1 MARPHGVRGRYM
13 MTAWREIHA
22 RVTET
27 FQKAQPDR
35 EILRS
40 LTLSLIYVTLFLV
53 AERVTYSFQ
62 FYPNLTSWY
71 LPAGL
76 TFTLLLVYGRNYAPV
91 VVLAH
96 LISDSWLHPL
106 DMSFPRL
113 ILLAVTVGLVYLAG
127 ASAVKKAMGGKRLS
141 FACSASFGPLLLGS
155 IATAVAVTFV
165 TIVNLLAARLIELK
179 DVTDAF
185 LVGSMGTAIGILAV
199 SPLLILQV
207 IPSIEAMLKDL
218 GRTKES
224 ILKHTSHLPSRERVV
239 PIIFQF
245 LVVASVLW
253 IVFAI
258 PKTDQAWRL
267 SCLSLPLVWVALA
280 SGLDGVSRFIFGL
293 VCGAIALDG
302 YFGYGYPEAA
312 QLQSLVLASTMHGM
326 LVGSVVT
333 QNRLARDS
341 DAYRNAVLSSV
352 SYAAEQLVGSENW
365 DTGFNEVLRRLGESS
380 KASRVYLLETRHTE
394 KDDTFEVMPHEW
406 TASALWAGQH
416 QLGMLNVLV
425 THHLTERT
433 DDLTKG
439 TVHHLRPQDLQD
451 KDSAV
456 FRALGIR
463 SSLFIPVFVD
473 QRLWG
478 CLGLDRSLAEEDWQD
493 SEIDALKAA
502 GRSLGTLLA
511 RANTEE
517 QFRRLTGNIRAV
529 FWTSSADGRRRNYVS
544 PAYEQIWRQSRAELR
559 ERPDAWLDSIHSK
572 DADRVQRAL
581 SDSPDYDQVYRIV
594 LPDRSTRWIHDR
606 GFPVRNELGQVSQ
619 IVGIAEDISAQKE
632 AEAKIQSTTALLATL
647 IDNLRSA
654 VLVEDEQH
662 GVRHVNQVFCEMF
675 DIPVPKESLFGTD
688 TRLLFAKSK
697 SFGERIEQIRQSGQ
711 AISGEEIQ
719 FEDQILQRD
728 YVPLDFDSQELY
740 HLWQYQNITEQKR
753 VERQIKTSLSE
764 KEVLLQEIHHRVK
777 NNLQVVSSLLSLQSE
792 QIKDKEALTLFKESQ
807 DRVRAMALV
816 HERLYKSHDLANIDF
831 TGYVQNLANHLMRS
845 YGSKAGS
852 VSLDLKVEPV
862 PLGIDAA
869 IPCGLIINELVSNSL
884 KYAFPSGETG
894 KILLRLSLDNSN
906 TLRLHVK
913 DDGVGLPEGLDLSKT
928 QSLGLKLVQG
938 LVQQLGGTLTY
949 RNNNGTEFDI
959 SFSLNNDPHSSREA
973 RSWARSG

>member
-1 MARPHGVRGRYM
+1 MTMNWRGLY
-13 MTAWREIHA
+13 A
-22 RVTET
+22 RVAKIA
-27 FQKAQPDR
+27 QNAQPDR

-40 LTLSLIYVTLFLV
+40 FILSLIYVALFLA
-53 AERVTYSFQ
+53 AERVTSGFE
-62 FYPNLTSWY
+62 FYPNLAAWY

-76 TFTLLLVYGRNYAPV
+76 TFTLLLAYGPRYLPV
-91 VVLAH
+91 VVIAH
-96 LISDSWLHPL
+96 LISDFWFRPL
-106 DMSFPRL
+106 EIGFPRL
-113 ILLAVTVGLVYLAG
+113 LLLAVSVALVYVAG
-127 ASAVKKAMGGKRLS
+127 ATIVRKAMGGKRLS
-141 FACSASFGPLLLGS
+141 LACSTAFGPLLLGS
-155 IATAVAVTFV
+155 LATAVCATFV
-165 TIVNLLAARLIELK
+165 VIVNLLAAGLIGLK

-199 SPLLILQV
+199 TPLMILQV
-207 IPSIEAMLKDL
+207 IPFLENALKDL
-218 GRTKES
+218 GRARVS
-224 ILKHTSHLPSRERVV
+224 ILKHTSHLPSREKIA
-239 PIIFQF
+239 PIVFQF
-245 LVVASVLW
+245 IVVGGVLW
-253 IVFAI
+253 VVFAI
-258 PKTDQAWRL
+258 PTTDQAWRL

-280 SGLDGVSRFIFGL
+280 AGLDGVSRFIFGL
-293 VCGAIALDG
+293 VCGAIVLHG
-302 YFGYGYPEAA
+302 HFGYDFSEAA

-333 QNRLARDS
+333 QHRLVRDS
-341 DAYRNAVLSSV
+341 EVYRNAVLSSV

-380 KASRVYLLETRHTE
+380 KASRIYLLETRHTE
-394 KDDTFEVMPHEW
+394 DDSTFEVMPHEW
-406 TASALWAGQH
+406 TSSALWAGRH
-416 QLGMLNVLV
+416 QLGMLNVLLI
-425 THHLTERT
+425 HHLNKEYAG
-433 DDLTKG
+433 LNKG
-439 TVHHLRPQDLQD
+439 TVHHLRSDSLSE

-478 CLGLDRSLAEEDWQD
+478 CLGLDRSLAEDEWQD

-529 FWTSSADGRRRNYVS
+529 FWTSSPDGRRRNYVS

-559 ERPDAWLDSIHSK
+559 EHPEAWLDAIHSR
-572 DADRVQRAL
+572 DGDRVQRAL
-581 SDSPDYDQVYRIV
+581 SNSLDYDQVYRIV
-594 LPDRSTRWIHDR
+594 LPDRTTRWIHDR

-632 AEAKIQSTTALLATL
+632 AEAKIQSTTALLSTL
-647 IDNLRSA
+647 IDNLRSG

-662 GVRHVNQVFCEMF
+662 GLRHVNQVFCEMF
-675 DIPVPKESLFGTD
+675 EIPVPKESLLGTD
-688 TRLLFAKSK
+688 TRLLFTKSK
-697 SFGERIEQIRQSGQ
+697 SFGERIEQIRKSEKP
-711 AISGEEIQ
+711 ISGEEIQ
-719 FEDQILQRD
+719 FEDRILQRD
-728 YVPLDFDSQELY
+728 YVPLNFDTQELY
-740 HLWQYQNITEQKR
+740 HLWQYQDITEQKR

-792 QIKDKEALTLFKESQ
+792 QIKNKEALTVFKESQ
-807 DRVRAMALV
+807 DRVKAMALV
-816 HERLYKSHDLANIDF
+816 HERLYKSQDLANIDF

-845 YGSKAGS
+845 YGSGAGA

-884 KYAFPSGETG
+884 KYAFPDGEKGT
-894 KILLRLSLDNSN
+894 ILLRLNQESSN
-906 TLRLHVK
+906 TLRLIVK
-913 DDGVGLPEGLDLSKT
+913 DDGIGMPEGIDISST
-928 QSLGLKLVQG
+928 PSLGLKLVQG

-959 SFSLNNDPHSSREA
+959 SFSIGNDPQSKEP